1 MKKLFLSIIALTVS
15 AIVITLFCV
24 NSSAKSDKFIGE
36 WKRTDKTGNNLVI
49 KKQDD
54 AILIFSGKHVIAAE
68 YDKNKNILKAYL
80 SSSSIISYIEKTDH
94 ILINNGDGGDYERI
108 R

>member
-15 AIVITLFCV
+15 AVVITLVCV
-24 NSSAKSDKFIGE
+24 NSSSNLNKFMGE
-36 WKRTDKTGNNLVI
+36 WKRTDKADNNLVI

-54 AILIFSGKHVIAAE
+54 AILIFSGKHIVAAE

-80 SSSSIISYIEKTDH
+80 SSNSVIIYIEKTDH
-94 ILINNGDGGDYERI
+94 ILINTGLNGEYERVK
-108 R
+108 